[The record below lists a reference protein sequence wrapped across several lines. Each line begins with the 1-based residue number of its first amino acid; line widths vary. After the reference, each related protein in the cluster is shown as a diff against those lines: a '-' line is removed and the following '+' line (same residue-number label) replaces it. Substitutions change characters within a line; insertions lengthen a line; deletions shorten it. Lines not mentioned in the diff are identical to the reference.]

1 MKLKGLYALSGVK
14 ISQITKI
21 MRLFTICMFVF
32 VFGASA
38 NSFSQKQTVT
48 LDLYQCDVSTLFQ
61 EIWKQTGLRFVYN
74 DRDVAKV
81 ARFDLQV
88 KDKAVEEVLKD
99 VFHET
104 TLRCTFDG
112 DVIMVIASKQQ
123 AVAADTVKKVTV
135 KGKVT
140 DEAKNPLPG
149 VTVVVKIPG
158 MESSAIGTATDIDG
172 LYELSWVDQKN
183 ASLVFTF
190 VGMIAQE
197 VKFTNQKEINVVLKE
212 DSKEVEEV
220 VVTGYFNRT
229 KQSSTGAEVSVK
241 GEELRKVGSLNML
254 QAISAFDPSVR
265 TLPNNQWGSDPN
277 HVPEISIRGENG
289 FDLRSS
295 ADDSRSNPNAPL
307 YIMDGIEVSATTV
320 YDLDMNRVEAFSILK
335 DASATALYGS
345 RGANGVI
352 LITTVRPRSGELRV
366 SVNARYDISA
376 PDLSDYNLMNAREK
390 LQYEKLAGVYTS
402 KGGLEE
408 QMNKDELYNSR
419 LEEVARGVDTYWLS
433 KPLRTSVNQRY
444 SVFVEGGD
452 EHMRYGV
459 DLKYDT
465 DKGVMKGSG
474 RERWGAKINLNY
486 NLDNKLIVTND
497 LNVDDVK
504 GENSPYGDFSQY
516 TKLNPY
522 EREKDPETGELI
534 RRFASNNLKNPLLD
548 ATLPNTDY
556 NRYTEVK
563 DNLSVEWRVTSH
575 FQIKGLAALTKN
587 ITKNDKYRS
596 AESSE
601 FDTQTDP
608 NQKGS
613 YTISNSTTINFDANL
628 RFMYNNVFADKYTV
642 SAGIGSEL
650 STLNLTGEGFTAVG
664 FLSDR
669 LKNIQYAQQFKKD
682 SKPTGSYDKT
692 KMVGFFANLNV
703 GYDNRYFLD
712 ASFRTDGSSK
722 FGRNSR
728 FAPFWSVGAAW
739 NLDKE
744 SFWTGTGYMKI
755 RASVGSTGTTNFTS
769 DQALTQ
775 YLYQSTSEYNGIYG
789 AVLSAYGN
797 PSLKWQNTL
806 QYNAGVEASVWR
818 NMIVVNFDAYL
829 KRTQN
834 LLLDIDVAPSTG
846 FSSYKE
852 NMGSID
858 NKGFEARLRFNLI
871 NDRSRDMTWNVTI
884 AAAHNKNEIRK
895 LSTAMKKMNEEAL
908 KSTNSKGDT
917 TMFRLYEEG
926 RSQSALMVV
935 RSLGIDPATGNEI
948 YIKKD
953 GSLTYE
959 YDVNDKVEVGDE
971 NPKFQGNVQTNFYW
985 KGFNL
990 YLLFNYEYG
999 AKIYNTTLATKV
1011 EGADPLYNADKRV
1024 LYDRWKKAGDVA
1036 MFRRIDDTSDL
1047 YQTTR
1052 LVQDNN
1058 FINLS
1063 SLSLSY
1069 DVPQD
1074 ILTRTFIERCKLTFS
1089 MTDVFRISSIKQER
1103 GTSYPFARSFSFAL
1117 NLTF

>member
-320 YDLDMNRVEAFSILK
+320 SDLDMNRVEAFSILK

-650 STLNLTGEGFTAVG
+650 STSNLTGEGFTAVG

>member
-1 MKLKGLYALSGVK
+1 MEWKGFYALSRVK
-14 ISQITKI
+14 FSQIFKI
-21 MRLFTICMFVF
+21 MRVFTICMLVF
-32 VFGASA
+32 VFGATASG
-38 NSFSQKQTVT
+38 FSQKQVVT
-48 LDLYQCDVSTLFQ
+48 LDLRQCDMSTLFQ

-74 DRDVAKV
+74 DKDVASIS
-81 ARFDLQV
+81 RFDV
-88 KDKAVEEVLKD
+88 KVESEAVEKVLEEVFAKTSLKCS
-99 VFHET
+99 FE
-104 TLRCTFDG
+104 G
-112 DVIMVIASKQQ
+112 DVIFVTTRGTQARMV
-123 AVAADTVKKVTV
+123 ADTVKKVTV

-140 DEAKNPLPG
+140 DESKMPLPG

-158 MESSAIGTATDIDG
+158 VASSSIGTATNDKG
-172 LYELSWVDQKN
+172 EYEVSW
-183 ASLVFTF
+183 
-190 VGMIAQE
+190 IAQKDVALSFSFIGMVTQD
-197 VKFTNQKEINVVLKE
+197 VKYMNQKEINVVMKE
-212 DSKEVEEV
+212 ETAEVEEV

-277 HVPEISIRGENG
+277 HVPEISIRGENS

-295 ADDSRSNPNAPL
+295 ADDSRTNPNAPL
-307 YIMDGIEVSATTV
+307 YIMDGIEVTATTV

-352 LITTVRPRSGELRV
+352 LITTIRPRAGELRV

-390 LQYEKLAGVYTS
+390 LEYERLAGVY
-402 KGGLEE
+402 KANGLEQ
-408 QMNKDELYNSR
+408 QMTMDETYNKR
-419 LEEVARGVDTYWLS
+419 LEEVVRGVDTYWLS
-433 KPLRTSVNQRY
+433 IPLRTSLNQRY
-444 SVFVEGGD
+444 NIFVEGGD

-474 RERWGAKINLNY
+474 RERWGAKVNLNY
-486 NLDNKLIVTND
+486 NLDNKLIVNND

-522 EREKDPETGELI
+522 ERKRDPETGEFI
-534 RRFASNNLKNPLLD
+534 RKFESNNLKNPLLD

-563 DNLSVEWRVTSH
+563 DNLSIEWRVTPH
-575 FQIKGLAALTKN
+575 FQVKGLAALTKN

-608 NQKGS
+608 DQKGS
-613 YTISNSTTINFDANL
+613 YTISNSTTINFDANI

-650 STLNLTGEGFTAVG
+650 STSDLTGEGFTAVG
-664 FLSDR
+664 FLSDK

-739 NLDKE
+739 NVDKE

-775 YLYQSTSEYNGIYG
+775 YLYQSSSEYNGIYG

-806 QYNAGVEASVWR
+806 QYNAGIETSVWR
-818 NMIVVNFDAYL
+818 NIIVVNFDAYL

-834 LLLDIDVAPSTG
+834 LLLNVDVAPSTG

-871 NDRSRDMTWNVTI
+871 NDRMRDMTWNVTL

-908 KSTNSKGDT
+908 NSANSKGDT
-917 TMFRLYEEG
+917 TVFRLYEEG

-999 AKIYNTTLATKV
+999 AKIYNSTLATKV

-1024 LYDRWKKAGDVA
+1024 LYDRWKKPGDVA
-1036 MFRRIDDTSDL
+1036 MFRRIDDTSEL

-1069 DVPQD
+1069 DVPRD
-1074 ILTRTFIERCKLTFS
+1074 ILARTFIERCKFTFS

-1117 NLTF
+1117 NVTF

>member
-650 STLNLTGEGFTAVG
+650 STSNLTGEGFTAVG

-935 RSLGIDPATGNEI
+935 RSLGIAPATGNEI

-1074 ILTRTFIERCKLTFS
+1074 ILSRTFIERCKLTFS

>member
-1 MKLKGLYALSGVK
+1 
-14 ISQITKI
+14 

-650 STLNLTGEGFTAVG
+650 STSNLTGEGFTAVG

>member
-608 NQKGS
+608 NQKGN

-650 STLNLTGEGFTAVG
+650 STSNLTGEGFTAVG

-1074 ILTRTFIERCKLTFS
+1074 ILSRTFIERCKLTFS

>member
-1 MKLKGLYALSGVK
+1 MKLKGLYALSWVK

-650 STLNLTGEGFTAVG
+650 STSNLTGEGFTAVG

-1074 ILTRTFIERCKLTFS
+1074 ILSRTFIERCKLTFS

>member
-88 KDKAVEEVLKD
+88 KDKDVEEVLKD

-534 RRFASNNLKNPLLD
+534 RRFESNNLKNPLLD

-650 STLNLTGEGFTAVG
+650 STSNLTGEGFTAVG

-1074 ILTRTFIERCKLTFS
+1074 ILSRTFIERCKLTFS

>member
-320 YDLDMNRVEAFSILK
+320 YDLDMNRVEALSILK

-650 STLNLTGEGFTAVG
+650 STSNLTGEGFTAVG

-1024 LYDRWKKAGDVA
+1024 LYERWKKAGDVA

>member
-650 STLNLTGEGFTAVG
+650 STSNLTGEGFTAVG

>member
-1 MKLKGLYALSGVK
+1 MKKSQEHKPVSGKDRWWKICMIMKLTLFMCVFLV
-14 ISQITKI
+14 ITT
-21 MRLFTICMFVF
+21 L
-32 VFGASA
+32 G
-38 NSFSQKQTVT
+38 NGFSQQRITMKLGNTTIKKALTEFQRQTNKIVIYS
-48 LDLYQCDVSTLFQ
+48 DNNFSTSQ
-61 EIWKQTGLRFVYN
+61 EIIANFK
-74 DRDVAKV
+74 DVEMELFLAKILEGSGMTYKLMKDYILILPLKESV
-81 ARFDLQV
+81 TDSLNQLKKYTIKGIV
-88 KDKAVEEVLKD
+88 KDEGGGL
-99 VFHET
+99 
-104 TLRCTFDG
+104 
-112 DVIMVIASKQQ
+112 M
-123 AVAADTVKKVTV
+123 
-135 KGKVT
+135 
-140 DEAKNPLPG
+140 PG
-149 VTVVVKIPG
+149 VTVLIK
-158 MESSAIGTATDIDG
+158 GTQVGVATDIEGKFEIATTNSDK
-172 LYELSWVDQKN
+172 LV
-183 ASLVFTF
+183 LVFSF
-190 VGMIAQE
+190 VGMQTVE
-197 VKFTNQKEINVVLKE
+197 VKYSGQAMINVVMKE
-212 DSKEVEEV
+212 ETAEVEEV

-295 ADDSRSNPNAPL
+295 ADDSRTNPNAPL
-307 YIMDGIEVSATTV
+307 YIMDGIEVTATTV

-352 LITTVRPRSGELRV
+352 LITTKKAKEQQTRISYSG
-366 SVNARYDISA
+366 YIGIISA

-390 LQYEKLAGVYTS
+390 LEYERLAGVY
-402 KGGLEE
+402 KANGLEQ
-408 QMNKDELYNSR
+408 QMTMDETYNRR
-419 LEEVARGVDTYWLS
+419 LEEVVRGVDTYWLS
-433 KPLRTSVNQRY
+433 IPLRTSLNQRY
-444 SVFVEGGD
+444 NIFVEGGD

-474 RERWGAKINLNY
+474 RERWGAKVNLNY
-486 NLDNKLIVTND
+486 NLDNKLIVNND

-516 TKLNPY
+516 TRLNPY
-522 EREKDPETGELI
+522 ERKRDPETGELI
-534 RRFASNNLKNPLLD
+534 RKFESNNLKNPLLD

-556 NRYTEVK
+556 NRYTEIK
-563 DNLSVEWRVTSH
+563 DNLSIEWRVTSH
-575 FQIKGLAALTKN
+575 FQVKGLAALTKN

-608 NQKGS
+608 DQKGS
-613 YTISNSTTINFDANL
+613 YTISNSTTVNFDANI

-650 STLNLTGEGFTAVG
+650 STSNLTGEGFTAVG
-664 FLSDR
+664 FLSDK

-739 NLDKE
+739 NIDKE

-775 YLYQSTSEYNGIYG
+775 YVYQSSSEYNGIYG

-806 QYNAGVEASVWR
+806 QYNAGIETSVWR
-818 NMIVVNFDAYL
+818 NIIVVNFDAYL

-834 LLLDIDVAPSTG
+834 LLLNVDVAPSTG

-858 NKGFEARLRFNLI
+858 NKGLEARLRFNLI
-871 NDRSRDMTWNVTI
+871 NDRMRDMTWNVTL

-908 KSTNSKGDT
+908 NSANSKGDT
-917 TMFRLYEEG
+917 TVFRLYEEG

-999 AKIYNTTLATKV
+999 AKIYNSTLATKV

-1024 LYDRWKKAGDVA
+1024 LYDRWKNPGDVA
-1036 MFRRIDDTSDL
+1036 MFRRIDDTSEL

-1069 DVPQD
+1069 DVPRD
-1074 ILTRTFIERCKLTFS
+1074 ILARTFIERCKFTFS

-1117 NLTF
+1117 NVTF

>member
-183 ASLVFTF
+183 ASLVFTV

-650 STLNLTGEGFTAVG
+650 STSNLTGEGFTAVG

>member
-1 MKLKGLYALSGVK
+1 M
-14 ISQITKI
+14 
-21 MRLFTICMFVF
+21 
-32 VFGASA
+32 
-38 NSFSQKQTVT
+38 
-48 LDLYQCDVSTLFQ
+48 
-61 EIWKQTGLRFVYN
+61 
-74 DRDVAKV
+74 
-81 ARFDLQV
+81 

-650 STLNLTGEGFTAVG
+650 STSNLTGEGFTAVG

-1074 ILTRTFIERCKLTFS
+1074 ILSRTFIERCKLTFS

>member
-650 STLNLTGEGFTAVG
+650 STSNLTGEGFTAVG

-895 LSTAMKKMNEEAL
+895 LSTAMKKNE
-908 KSTNSKGDT
+908 
-917 TMFRLYEEG
+917 R
-926 RSQSALMVV
+926 
-935 RSLGIDPATGNEI
+935 
-948 YIKKD
+948 
-953 GSLTYE
+953 GS
-959 YDVNDKVEVGDE
+959 VEVHQ
-971 NPKFQGNVQTNFYW
+971 FQGGYH
-985 KGFNL
+985 
-990 YLLFNYEYG
+990 
-999 AKIYNTTLATKV
+999 
-1011 EGADPLYNADKRV
+1011 
-1024 LYDRWKKAGDVA
+1024 
-1036 MFRRIDDTSDL
+1036 
-1047 YQTTR
+1047 
-1052 LVQDNN
+1052 
-1058 FINLS
+1058 
-1063 SLSLSY
+1063 
-1069 DVPQD
+1069 DVPFV
-1074 ILTRTFIERCKLTFS
+1074 RGGTFPKCLDGGTFS
-1089 MTDVFRISSIKQER
+1089 GDRPGYR
-1103 GTSYPFARSFSFAL
+1103 
-1117 NLTF
+1117 

>member
-88 KDKAVEEVLKD
+88 KNKAVEEVLKD

-650 STLNLTGEGFTAVG
+650 STSNLTGEGFTAVG

>member
-650 STLNLTGEGFTAVG
+650 STSNLTGEGFTAVG

-1074 ILTRTFIERCKLTFS
+1074 ILSRTFIERCKLTFS

>member
-48 LDLYQCDVSTLFQ
+48 LDLYQCDISTLFQ
-61 EIWKQTGLRFVYN
+61 EIRKQTGLRFVYN

-104 TLRCTFDG
+104 PLRCTFEG
-112 DVIMVIASKQQ
+112 DVIMVIANKQQ

-190 VGMIAQE
+190 VGMVAQE
-197 VKFTNQKEINVVLKE
+197 VKYMNQKEINVVLKE

-241 GEELRKVGSLNML
+241 GEELRKVGSLNIL

-534 RRFASNNLKNPLLD
+534 RRFESNNLKNPLLD

-587 ITKNDKYRS
+587 IAKNDKYRS

-613 YTISNSTTINFDANL
+613 YTISNSTKINFDANL

-650 STLNLTGEGFTAVG
+650 STSNLTGEGFTAVG

>member
-465 DKGVMKGSG
+465 DKGVLKGSG
-474 RERWGAKINLNY
+474 RDRWGAKINLNY

-650 STLNLTGEGFTAVG
+650 STSNLTGEGFTAVG

>member
-534 RRFASNNLKNPLLD
+534 RRFESNNLKNPLLD

-650 STLNLTGEGFTAVG
+650 STSNLTGEGFTAVG

-1074 ILTRTFIERCKLTFS
+1074 ILSRTFIERCKLTFS

>member
-534 RRFASNNLKNPLLD
+534 RRFESNNLKNPLLD

-650 STLNLTGEGFTAVG
+650 STSNLTGEGFTAVG

-669 LKNIQYAQQFKKD
+669 LKNIQYAQQFKED

-1074 ILTRTFIERCKLTFS
+1074 ILSRTFIERCKLTFS

>member
-48 LDLYQCDVSTLFQ
+48 LDLYQCDISTLFQ
-61 EIWKQTGLRFVYN
+61 EIRKQTGLRFVYN

-104 TLRCTFDG
+104 PLRCTFEG
-112 DVIMVIASKQQ
+112 DVIMVIANKQQ
-123 AVAADTVKKVTV
+123 AVVADTVKKVTV

-534 RRFASNNLKNPLLD
+534 RRFESNNLKNPLLD

-587 ITKNDKYRS
+587 IAKNDKYRS

-613 YTISNSTTINFDANL
+613 YTISNSTKINFDANL

-650 STLNLTGEGFTAVG
+650 STSNLTGEGFTAVG

>member
-587 ITKNDKYRS
+587 ITKNEKYRS

-650 STLNLTGEGFTAVG
+650 STSNLTGEGFTAVG

-1074 ILTRTFIERCKLTFS
+1074 ILSRTFIERCKLTFS

>member
-320 YDLDMNRVEAFSILK
+320 YDLDMNRVEAFSMLK

-650 STLNLTGEGFTAVG
+650 STSNLTGEGFTAVG

>member
-1 MKLKGLYALSGVK
+1 
-14 ISQITKI
+14 
-21 MRLFTICMFVF
+21 
-32 VFGASA
+32 
-38 NSFSQKQTVT
+38 
-48 LDLYQCDVSTLFQ
+48 
-61 EIWKQTGLRFVYN
+61 
-74 DRDVAKV
+74 
-81 ARFDLQV
+81 
-88 KDKAVEEVLKD
+88 
-99 VFHET
+99 
-104 TLRCTFDG
+104 
-112 DVIMVIASKQQ
+112 MVIASKQQ

-563 DNLSVEWRVTSH
+563 DNLSVEW
-575 FQIKGLAALTKN
+575 QGN
-587 ITKNDKYRS
+587 ISFPD
-596 AESSE
+596 
-601 FDTQTDP
+601 Q
-608 NQKGS
+608 
-613 YTISNSTTINFDANL
+613 
-628 RFMYNNVFADKYTV
+628 
-642 SAGIGSEL
+642 GIGC
-650 STLNLTGEGFTAVG
+650 
-664 FLSDR
+664 
-669 LKNIQYAQQFKKD
+669 I
-682 SKPTGSYDKT
+682 
-692 KMVGFFANLNV
+692 
-703 GYDNRYFLD
+703 
-712 ASFRTDGSSK
+712 
-722 FGRNSR
+722 
-728 FAPFWSVGAAW
+728 
-739 NLDKE
+739 
-744 SFWTGTGYMKI
+744 
-755 RASVGSTGTTNFTS
+755 
-769 DQALTQ
+769 DQK
-775 YLYQSTSEYNGIYG
+775 YN
-789 AVLSAYGN
+789 
-797 PSLKWQNTL
+797 
-806 QYNAGVEASVWR
+806 
-818 NMIVVNFDAYL
+818 
-829 KRTQN
+829 
-834 LLLDIDVAPSTG
+834 
-846 FSSYKE
+846 
-852 NMGSID
+852 
-858 NKGFEARLRFNLI
+858 
-871 NDRSRDMTWNVTI
+871 
-884 AAAHNKNEIRK
+884 
-895 LSTAMKKMNEEAL
+895 
-908 KSTNSKGDT
+908 
-917 TMFRLYEEG
+917 
-926 RSQSALMVV
+926 
-935 RSLGIDPATGNEI
+935 
-948 YIKKD
+948 
-953 GSLTYE
+953 
-959 YDVNDKVEVGDE
+959 
-971 NPKFQGNVQTNFYW
+971 
-985 KGFNL
+985 
-990 YLLFNYEYG
+990 
-999 AKIYNTTLATKV
+999 
-1011 EGADPLYNADKRV
+1011 
-1024 LYDRWKKAGDVA
+1024 
-1036 MFRRIDDTSDL
+1036 
-1047 YQTTR
+1047 
-1052 LVQDNN
+1052 
-1058 FINLS
+1058 
-1063 SLSLSY
+1063 
-1069 DVPQD
+1069 
-1074 ILTRTFIERCKLTFS
+1074 
-1089 MTDVFRISSIKQER
+1089 QE
-1103 GTSYPFARSFSFAL
+1103 
-1117 NLTF
+1117 

>member
-48 LDLYQCDVSTLFQ
+48 LDLRQCDVSTLFQ

-81 ARFDLQV
+81 ARFDLSV
-88 KDKAVEEVLKD
+88 KNKAVEEVLQD
-99 VFHET
+99 VFQET
-104 TLRCTFDG
+104 TLKCTFDG
-112 DVIMVIASKQQ
+112 DVIMVVAHRQPT
-123 AVAADTVKKVTV
+123 VAADSVKKVTV

-172 LYELSWVDQKN
+172 QYELSWVDQKN
-183 ASLVFTF
+183 VSLVFTF
-190 VGMIAQE
+190 IGMESQE

-220 VVTGYFNRT
+220 IVTGYFNRT

-241 GEELRKVGSLNML
+241 GEELRKVGSLNVL

-307 YIMDGIEVSATTV
+307 YIMDGIEVTATTV
-320 YDLDMNRVEAFSILK
+320 YDLDMNRVEAIAILK
-335 DASATALYGS
+335 DAAATALYGS

-352 LITTVRPRSGELRV
+352 LITTIRPRPGELTV
-366 SVNARYDISA
+366 SVSARYDISA

-408 QMNKDELYNSR
+408 QMTKDELYNSR
-419 LEEVARGVDTYWLS
+419 LEEVVRGVDTYWLS
-433 KPLRTSVNQRY
+433 KPLRTSLNQRY

-497 LNVDDVK
+497 LSVDDVK

-516 TKLNPY
+516 TRLNPY

-534 RRFASNNLKNPLLD
+534 RRFESNNQKNPLLD

-563 DNLSVEWRVTSH
+563 DNLSAEWRVTPH
-575 FQIKGLAALTKN
+575 FQVKGLAALTKN
-587 ITKNDKYRS
+587 MTKNDRYRS

-613 YTISNSTTINFDANL
+613 YTISNSTKVNFDANL
-628 RFMYNNVFADKYTV
+628 RFMYNNVIAEKYTV
-642 SAGIGSEL
+642 SAGIGGEL
-650 STLNLTGEGFTAVG
+650 STSNLTGEGFTAVG
-664 FLSDR
+664 FLSDK

-692 KMVGFFANLNV
+692 KMVGFFANLNL
-703 GYDNRYFLD
+703 GYDSRYFLD

-739 NLDKE
+739 NVDKE
-744 SFWTGTGYMKI
+744 SFWTGAGYMKI
-755 RASVGSTGTTNFTS
+755 RASVGSTGTTNFSS

-775 YLYQSTSEYNGIYG
+775 YLYQSSSEYNGLYG

-806 QYNAGVEASVWR
+806 QYNAGIETSVWR
-818 NMIVVNFDAYL
+818 NIVVVNFDAYL

-834 LLLDIDVAPSTG
+834 LLLNVDVAPSTG

-871 NDRSRDMTWNVTI
+871 NDRSRDMTWNVTL

-908 KSTNSKGDT
+908 NAANSKGDT
-917 TMFRLYEEG
+917 TVFRLYEEG

-948 YIKKD
+948 YIKRD

-959 YDVNDKVEVGDE
+959 YDVNDKVKVGDE

-999 AKIYNTTLATKV
+999 AKIYNSTLATKV

-1024 LYDRWKKAGDVA
+1024 LYDRWKKPGDVA
-1036 MFRRIDDTSDL
+1036 MFRRIDDTGML

-1074 ILTRTFIERCKLTFS
+1074 ILSKTFMERCKFTFS

-1117 NLTF
+1117 NVTF

>member
-390 LQYEKLAGVYTS
+390 LQYEKLAGVYTR

-650 STLNLTGEGFTAVG
+650 STSNLTGEGFTAVG

>member
-1 MKLKGLYALSGVK
+1 
-14 ISQITKI
+14 

-650 STLNLTGEGFTAVG
+650 STSNLTGEGFTAVG

-1074 ILTRTFIERCKLTFS
+1074 ILSRTFIERCKLTFS

>member
-190 VGMIAQE
+190 DGMIAQE
-197 VKFTNQKEINVVLKE
+197 VKFTNQNEINVVLKE

-650 STLNLTGEGFTAVG
+650 STSNLTGEGFTAVG